1 MVAPMGLTVAHNPLA
16 WLAEHPWAYPALE
29 VAHILGIALLVG
41 NLVAFELRVWGA
53 AAALPIEPLARL
65 SLGLALGGFG
75 LVAATGLLMFASQP
89 GDLIASR
96 AFVIK
101 MGLVLLAGLNAGAF
115 HARGGLRRL
124 DALAH
129 AQTILSLG
137 LWLAVMICGRWIAYL

>member
-1 MVAPMGLTVAHNPLA
+1 MAFTAAHNPLA

-29 VAHILGIALLVG
+29 VVHILGIALLVG

-53 AAALPIEPLARL
+53 ATALPIEPLARL
-65 SLGLALGGFG
+65 SLGLALGGFT
-75 LVAATGLLMFASQP
+75 LVAASGGLMFGSQP
-89 GDLIASR
+89 GDLIANR

-101 MGLVLLAGLNAGAF
+101 MGLVLAAGLNAAAF

-124 DALAH
+124 DALAR
-129 AQTILSLG
+129 AQTIASLG